1 MSRSRK
7 THALTAF
14 AVLALTT
21 VFSAYDSSAN
31 DSKKVNTTLAFV
43 TDATIAGK
51 QVKAGEY
58 DVKAT
63 QSSLQLLHNGKLV
76 AESPV
81 EWKDE
86 QSKPR
91 NSSVVTDNGAVKEI
105 HFAGKERYVEL
116 GGESATMSTGKH

>member
-1 MSRSRK
+1 MSRSRINNV
-7 THALTAF
+7 LRVFTA
-14 AVLALTT
+14 LAL
-21 VFSAYDSSAN
+21 AMPLAGRNSSAN
-31 DSKKVNTTLAFV
+31 DSKKAGTTVAFV
-43 TDATIAGK
+43 KDATIGGK
-51 QVKAGEY
+51 QLKAGEY

-63 QSSLQLLHNGKLV
+63 QSSVQLLHNGKLV

-91 NSSVVTDNGAVKEI
+91 NSSVVSENGAVKEI

-116 GGESATMSTGKH
+116 GVEPAMVSAGQH